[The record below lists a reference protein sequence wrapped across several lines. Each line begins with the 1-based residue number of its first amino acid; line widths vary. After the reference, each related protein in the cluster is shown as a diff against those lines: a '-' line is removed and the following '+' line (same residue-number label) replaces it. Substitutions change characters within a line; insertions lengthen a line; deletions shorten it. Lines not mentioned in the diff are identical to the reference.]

1 MTKKFINPPG
11 LKPLGMYTQATTAR
25 GGTMVF
31 ISGQVA
37 VDDIGRTV
45 GAGDIKAQAVQ
56 VFENLKAIL
65 ASAGMSFTDTVK
77 VTTYLIHEDLIEGFR
92 KVRAEQMGDHRPAA
106 TLVIA
111 RRLAQPGW
119 LVEVEAIAAKA

>member
-1 MTKKFINPPG
+1 MKVHNPP
-11 LKPLGMYTQATTAR
+11 AVHTAPTYSHGIEVPPNAR
-25 GGTMVF
+25 WLY
-31 ISGQVA
+31 ISGQV
-37 VDDIGRTV
+37 
-45 GAGDIKAQAVQ
+45 GAGRDGKPLDGIEAQTKQ

-65 ASAGMSFTDTVK
+65 ASAGMSLTDTVK
-77 VTTYLIHEDLIEGFR
+77 VTSYLINEDLIDGFR
-92 KVRAEQMGDHRPAA
+92 KVRAEQMGDHRPAS